1 MMKYYIGVCFS
12 PKKHRL
18 FSDIVKDGDNFGIE
32 TKRFCTSDNNNDV
45 IKLNFQRKICNQNI
59 TAIEQVINKCAI
71 FDIVYPTDFIYNL
84 QPQVMFGIVHHIIGW
99 KIRSCVTQTSD

>member
-1 MMKYYIGVCFS
+1 MVIILVLRPSDFALVTTTMI
-12 PKKHRL
+12 L
-18 FSDIVKDGDNFGIE
+18 FLM
-32 TKRFCTSDNNNDV
+32 TLHLYV

-84 QPQVMFGIVHHIIGW
+84 QPQVMFGQVHHIIGR